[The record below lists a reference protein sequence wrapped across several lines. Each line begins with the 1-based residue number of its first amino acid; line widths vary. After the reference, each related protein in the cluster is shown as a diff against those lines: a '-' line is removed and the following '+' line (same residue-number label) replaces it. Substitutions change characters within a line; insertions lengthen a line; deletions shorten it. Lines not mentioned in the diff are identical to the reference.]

1 MTATLTRRRSRGR
14 RALDWDGCV
23 SGIKN
28 SVDGLVDGGVLTG
41 DDPKRLCWCGVEQSW
56 GVADFVT
63 FRVGD
68 DLAEVA
74 A

>member
-1 MTATLTRRRSRGR
+1 
-14 RALDWDGCV
+14 
-23 SGIKN
+23 
-28 SVDGLVDGGVLTG
+28 VDGLVDGGVLTG